1 VNLAK
6 VTFDFTRDPI
16 SWVID
21 YSIGEHHA
29 DRVESG
35 SPHALLPVS
44 AGATVEAERV
54 EWCSACRG
62 EHSGTRA
69 DGMGLCGH
77 PKEQVWVVRET
88 RTKEKP

>member
-1 VNLAK
+1 MNLAT
-6 VTFDFTRDPI
+6 VFVPNSGGYGTEGA
-16 SWVID
+16 ID
-21 YSIGEHHA
+21 RGNAEGL
-29 DRVESG
+29 DSG
-35 SPHALLPVS
+35 TYALLPVS

-88 RTKEKP
+88 RTEEEKP